1 MTRLNVFYDS
11 DVVSSGCATT
21 KGYHSAARSLLVIA
35 AAGLVQGV
43 VSEQVVQEVQK
54 VLSTKLVRHLPQ
66 ATQVFRELV
75 EASSKSFLTR
85 HQTKFSLSRAKL
97 QIQTMPQSLQ
107 QRSFQDARFWS
118 LSTRSTTQKRQEFW
132 SCAPKRFWS

>member
-43 VSEQVVQEVQK
+43 VSEQVVQEVKK
-54 VLSTKLVRHLPQ
+54 VLSTKLARHLPA

-75 EASSKSFLTR
+75 EGFFKVVPDP
-85 HQTKFSLSRAKL
+85 HQTKFNLSQAKL
-97 QIQTMPQSLQ
+97 QTQMMLQSLRRQ
-107 QRSFQDARFWS
+107 FFQVAKFWS
-118 LSTRSTTQKRQEFW
+118 LSTRSTTQKRQKFW
-132 SCAPKRFWS
+132 SFVPKPFWS